1 MQYTLEYCE
10 VVQRA
15 YENGFVN
22 KKIQTFINKDFL
34 GEIQRRIKEN
44 DTTPD
49 KFGQAIHV
57 LHDEMCMI
65 KDYRKRVERYL
76 QKLGLNNKPYEVL
89 YTKKVEIP
97 AKKYVCLTKLY
108 EDDSW
113 TYEEFYGSGKSQ
125 TVDEFIQEFEDLYKG
140 TGVEIR
146 GCDGP
151 FTDPPCTQYY
161 YNGIYTISKGGE

>member
-22 KKIQTFINKDFL
+22 KKIQSFIDNDFL

-44 DTTPD
+44 DQTQD
-49 KFGQAIHV
+49 KFAKAIHL
-57 LHDEMCMI
+57 LHNEVCMI
-65 KDYRKRVERYL
+65 KSYQQRVEKYL
-76 QKLGLNNKPYEVL
+76 KKLGLNNKPYEVL

-125 TVDEFIQEFEDLYKG
+125 TADEFIQEFEDLYKG
-140 TGVEIR
+140 TGIELR

-151 FTDPPCTQYY
+151 YTTVPYTMYY
-161 YNGIYTISKGGE
+161 YDKLYSVPKGGE